1 MDPDD
6 MMLVVNGV
14 IVACLIRLLWYHEE
28 IAGKSCTLIREVPF
42 SIQHTKP

>member
-6 MMLVVNGV
+6 MMLVVNGA
-14 IVACLIRLLWYHEE
+14 IIACLIRPLGYYEE